1 MYEQLFRNQR
11 ALAPESLKQHAQTLG
26 LDTAKFNECLDSGRS
41 AAEIRKDM
49 ADAEAASI
57 EGTPNF
63 TIGIVNPKNPSDPRI
78 FIFKSISGAAPY
90 PSFKSALDNALAAA
104 NALK

>member
-11 ALAPESLKQHAQTLG
+11 ALSPESLKQHAQTLG
-26 LDTAKFNECLDSGRS
+26 LDTAKFNECLDSGRR
-41 AAEIRKDM
+41 AVEIRKDM
-49 ADAEAASI
+49 ADAEAANI

-78 FIFKSISGAAPY
+78 LVLKSISGAAPY
-90 PSFKSALDNALAAA
+90 AAFKSALDAALAAA
-104 NALK
+104 ETLK

>member
-11 ALAPESLKQHAQTLG
+11 ALGPESLKQHAQTLG
-26 LDTAKFNECLDSGRS
+26 LDAAKFNECLDSGRR

-78 FIFKSISGAAPY
+78 LVLKSISGAAPY
-90 PSFKSALDNALAAA
+90 AAFKSALDAALAAA
-104 NALK
+104 ETLK